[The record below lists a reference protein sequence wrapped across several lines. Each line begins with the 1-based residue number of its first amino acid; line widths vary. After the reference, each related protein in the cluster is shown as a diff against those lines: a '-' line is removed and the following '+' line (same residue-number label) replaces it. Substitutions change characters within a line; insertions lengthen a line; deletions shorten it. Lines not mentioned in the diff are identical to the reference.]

1 MLGKYGPAAQ
11 DDATDPRWNHFSTG
25 THELVIEGG
34 SGKML
39 VRMLNSAKDGINP
52 PSKLFLFVSEDG
64 QKWSLYQMKN
74 TPVFPN
80 TNHDAFID
88 YVLFEDIPQASYMKL
103 AFTVDGK
110 AAFDS
115 VVTEF

>member
-1 MLGKYGPAAQ
+1 
-11 DDATDPRWNHFSTG
+11 
-25 THELVIEGG
+25 
-34 SGKML
+34 
-39 VRMLNSAKDGINP
+39 
-52 PSKLFLFVSEDG
+52 
-64 QKWSLYQMKN
+64 MKN

-80 TNHDAFID
+80 TDHDAFID